1 MELFAGIGKEEDE
14 LARIFDGSLS
24 LSLLLIL
31 STNIAAEFT
40 LDGGRLLVGA
50 IFVLDFTIDL
60 SSNLVEPSGDLL
72 LKSFIFG
79 SSFNCI
85 IGIDVVVPILLFGG
99 FFGGCIGI

>member
-1 MELFAGIGKEEDE
+1 MFRDFLFLKFFK
-14 LARIFDGSLS
+14 RIQNLDREHQYP
-24 LSLLLIL
+24 LL
-31 STNIAAEFT
+31 TT

-60 SSNLVEPSGDLL
+60 SSNFTAPLPCDVL

-85 IGIDVVVPILLFGG
+85 IGIDVWPILVFGG